1 MHLFK
6 RHKNAWIKYLNYSEN
21 AQVSTNQ
28 SWLATSKFFLI
39 TWYIFNVFFSTKSL
53 LFSDFTTQ
61 FHFNLDSELK
71 IDCEQFGP
79 IFISV
84 TKA

>member
-1 MHLFK
+1 MDKVPKLFRK
-6 RHKNAWIKYLNYSEN
+6 CASFDQSILIGNL
-21 AQVSTNQ
+21 QV
-28 SWLATSKFFLI
+28 FLI